1 MNNNTPRFKV
11 VEETNECVL
20 ILDLGPWDQHRTITN
35 GAEAVVLAM
44 APSLAGRRLEY
55 IDSEGQRDQL
65 LVRDGRFAGFA
76 PPGPR

>member
-1 MNNNTPRFKV
+1 MNSTPRFEL

-20 ILDLGPWDQHRTITN
+20 IRDLGPWDQHMTITN

-65 LVRDGRFAGFA
+65 LVKNGKFAGFA
-76 PPGPR
+76 PAVR